1 MKDNQMSLC
10 PCDCHKPFKE
20 KDDSQTPV
28 GSVELLRHV
37 SEQESKG
44 GLKSSPETEDVCICG
59 KPYMKICWDGE
70 IIQSIRADERAKIE
84 NKFSKVRDMLEKQAE
99 KKGYQKALNDV
110 MKDLQ
115 FLSVSVLEM
124 IKPRIKSLKEK
135 DDEKK

>member
-1 MKDNQMSLC
+1 
-10 PCDCHKPFKE
+10 
-20 KDDSQTPV
+20 
-28 GSVELLRHV
+28 
-37 SEQESKG
+37 
-44 GLKSSPETEDVCICG
+44 
-59 KPYMKICWDGE
+59 MKICWDGE